1 MRDPSLADSLRMTMS
16 TFAAGVLDPGA
27 GLDSEGTERSFA
39 RGLAQDD
46 SVCGLRLGCSIQ
58 AFEQR
63 RHRPGVGQRRD
74 GRTLACAAAGLAA
87 TFSLIS
93 GECGGD

>member
-1 MRDPSLADSLRMTMS
+1 M
-16 TFAAGVLDPGA
+16 GIIDPGA

-58 AFEQR
+58 ALDSEGKRFGKSR
-63 RHRPGVGQRRD
+63 SLDFVDARK
-74 GRTLACAAAGLAA
+74 LLM
-87 TFSLIS
+87 TFWQHESS
-93 GECGGD
+93 